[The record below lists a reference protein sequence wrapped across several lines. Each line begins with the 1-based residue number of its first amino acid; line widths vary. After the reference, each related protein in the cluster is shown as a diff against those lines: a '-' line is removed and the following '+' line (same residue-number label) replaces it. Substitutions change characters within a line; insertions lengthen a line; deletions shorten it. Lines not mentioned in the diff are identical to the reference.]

1 MTRLQDLDTKLATIN
16 LFEKMTEEK
25 REELADAIYMSALRS
40 NHPLG
45 DAIAV
50 LKSKDV
56 LPNAFFDATAGNI
69 FSKIDKKYKYLAQR
83 LFLKRAGGGTPNAA
97 MGKAELLLLLLN
109 TKTKKPVDGDIEFD
123 NRRIEIKTNGGK
135 LGIGSGK
142 VANAAAV
149 TYCGKKK
156 IGLKLGE
163 VGKAARNQPVFN
175 PMAIPESE
183 ELRKEFANVLHAWWQ
198 ALADEELP
206 KNIKTWKALRKRFL
220 KKIINNHFA
229 TTQSELLVF
238 DSAGNFQFFKDADSF
253 VQYYDRD
260 EARFEYRAY
269 QANPFSLYLDIF

>member
-1 MTRLQDLDTKLATIN
+1 MTTLQSLDTKLATID
-16 LFEKMTEEK
+16 LFKNMTKEK
-25 REELADAIYMSALRS
+25 REDLADAIYMSALRS
-40 NHPLG
+40 NLPLE

-50 LKSKDV
+50 LKAKNT
-56 LPNAFFDATAGNI
+56 LPNSFFDGTAGNI
-69 FSKIDKKYKYLAQR
+69 FSEISKKYRSLARR

-109 TKTKKPVDGDIEFD
+109 KKTKKPVDGDIEFD

-135 LGIGSGK
+135 LGLGSGK

-149 TYCGKKK
+149 KYCEKKK
-156 IGLKLGE
+156 IGLKLGA

-175 PMAIPESE
+175 PMVAPESD
-183 ELRKEFANVLHAWWQ
+183 ELRKEFANVLYAWWE
-198 ALADEELP
+198 ALADEKLP
-206 KNIKTWKALRKRFL
+206 KSIRTWKALRKRFL
-220 KKIINNHFA
+220 KKIISNHFA

-238 DSAGNFQFFKDADSF
+238 DSAGNYRFFKDADSF